1 MNRIY
6 FRRGNYGDFAP
17 NKLAAGEPA
26 VVLSGDPNTSDGKAV
41 YVSMGSGDVQRLVT
55 DTEMEAEVAEQVV
68 QAAEQAVDEA
78 FQDAPHLH
86 TIIYQAVDNYLDEHP
101 EQTTTV
107 EDGSISTAKLGPG
120 AVTSAKIDEKAVE
133 TNNIEDLAVTNAKLA
148 NNAVESRN
156 IQDLSVATAK
166 LANGAVTDAKLGGC
180 NVSEITTRA
189 NIVSGESRAT
199 IFGKIKKW
207 FTDLAPLLVE
217 ESVNMSDADNPYG
230 ITVIQLRRKGKL
242 VQIYFGGPCKN
253 FTKAWTTVATI
264 PTAFRPT
271 YQVPY
276 DTQIPQTSGTDQ
288 FLVSVLANGAFR
300 IYPMTDNALN
310 GAYINSTFWYF
321 ID

>member
-1 MNRIY
+1 MAIQFRHGTYGY
-6 FRRGNYGDFAP
+6 FD
-17 NKLAAGEPA
+17 KSKMVTGEPA
-26 VVLSGDPNTSDGKAV
+26 VVQSGDPGTTSGKAV
-41 YVSMGSGDVQRLVT
+41 YVAYGPGDVDRFVT
-55 DTEMEAEVAEQVV
+55 ETEVGHQVD
-68 QAAEQAVDEA
+68 AAFEN
-78 FQDAPHLH
+78 APHLH
-86 TIIYQAVDNYLDEHP
+86 EVVAQATEDWLDDHP
-101 EQTTTV
+101 EATTTV
-107 EDGSISTAKLGPG
+107 EDDSITTIKIKDEAVTHDKIEDYCIDATKIDHN
-120 AVTSAKIDEKAVE
+120 AVTSWHIADGTITDDDLAGCDVTE
-133 TNNIEDLAVTNAKLA
+133 TNVRENIA
-148 NNAVESRN
+148 
-156 IQDLSVATAK
+156 Q
-166 LANGAVTDAKLGGC
+166 
-180 NVSEITTRA
+180 
-189 NIVSGESRAT
+189 GETRAT

-217 ESVNMSDADNPYG
+217 ESVSMSDADNPYG

>member
-1 MNRIY
+1 MAIQFRHGTYGY
-6 FRRGNYGDFAP
+6 FD
-17 NKLAAGEPA
+17 KSKMVTGEPA
-26 VVLSGDPNTSDGKAV
+26 VVQSGDPGTMSGKAV
-41 YVSMGSGDVQRLVT
+41 YVAYGPGDVDRFVT
-55 DTEMEAEVAEQVV
+55 ETEVVHQVD
-68 QAAEQAVDEA
+68 AAFEN
-78 FQDAPHLH
+78 APHLH
-86 TIIYQAVDNYLDEHP
+86 EVVAQATEDWLDDHP
-101 EQTTTV
+101 EATTTV
-107 EDGSISTAKLGPG
+107 EDDSITTIKIKDEAVTHDKIEDYCIDANKIDHN
-120 AVTSAKIDEKAVE
+120 AVTSWHIADGTITDDDLAGCDVTE
-133 TNNIEDLAVTNAKLA
+133 TNVRENIA
-148 NNAVESRN
+148 
-156 IQDLSVATAK
+156 Q
-166 LANGAVTDAKLGGC
+166 
-180 NVSEITTRA
+180 
-189 NIVSGESRAT
+189 GETRAT

>member
-1 MNRIY
+1 MAIQ
-6 FRRGNYGDFAP
+6 FRHGVYGEFDP
-17 NKLAAGEPA
+17 EKMVTGEPA
-26 VVLSGDPNTSDGKAV
+26 VVQSGDPVAYGGKAT
-41 YVSMGSGDVQRLVT
+41 YICYGPGDVQRLCT
-55 DTEMEAEVAEQVV
+55 YDEMTARIDRKVESEVS
-68 QAAEQAVDEA
+68 AAIGGLDEA
-78 FQDAPHLH
+78 LENSEYVQE
-86 TIIYQAVDNYLDEHP
+86 TIREVIEDHP
-101 EQTTTV
+101 EWTTSV
-107 EDGSISTAKLGPG
+107 QNGSIS
-120 AVTSAKIDEKAVE
+120 
-133 TNNIEDLAVTNAKLA
+133 NAKLA
-148 NNAVESRN
+148 SYAVS
-156 IQDLSVATAK
+156 AAK
-166 LANGAVTDAKLGGC
+166 IAASAVSTVKIADGAVTNDKIASNTITGSKIKVNTISNDKIVHGTIKDEKLAPC
-180 NVSEITTRA
+180 NVTDTDVRE
-189 NIVSGESRAT
+189 NIAQGETRAT

>member
-1 MNRIY
+1 MAIQFRHGTYGY
-6 FRRGNYGDFAP
+6 FD
-17 NKLAAGEPA
+17 KSKMVTGEPA
-26 VVLSGDPNTSDGKAV
+26 VVQSGDPGTMSGKAV
-41 YVSMGSGDVQRLVT
+41 YVAYGPGDVDRFVT
-55 DTEMEAEVAEQVV
+55 EAEVVHQVD
-68 QAAEQAVDEA
+68 AAFEN
-78 FQDAPHLH
+78 APHLH
-86 TIIYQAVDNYLDEHP
+86 EVVAQATEDWLDDHP
-101 EQTTTV
+101 EATTTV
-107 EDGSISTAKLGPG
+107 EDDSITTIKIKGEAVTHDKIEDYCIDSTKIDHN
-120 AVTSAKIDEKAVE
+120 AVTSWHIADGTITDD
-133 TNNIEDLAVTNAKLA
+133 DLA
-148 NNAVESRN
+148 
-156 IQDLSVATAK
+156 
-166 LANGAVTDAKLGGC
+166 GC
-180 NVSEITTRA
+180 NVTETATRA
-189 NIVSGESRAT
+189 NIAQGETRAT

-217 ESVNMSDADNPYG
+217 ESVSMSDADNPYG

>member
-1 MNRIY
+1 MAIQFRHGTYGY
-6 FRRGNYGDFAP
+6 FD
-17 NKLAAGEPA
+17 KSKMVTGEPA
-26 VVLSGDPNTSDGKAV
+26 VVQSGDPGTTSGKAV
-41 YVSMGSGDVQRLVT
+41 YVAYGPGDVDRFVT
-55 DTEMEAEVAEQVV
+55 ETEVVHQVD
-68 QAAEQAVDEA
+68 AAFEN
-78 FQDAPHLH
+78 APHLH
-86 TIIYQAVDNYLDEHP
+86 EVVAQATEDWLDDHP
-101 EQTTTV
+101 EATTTV
-107 EDGSISTAKLGPG
+107 EDDSITTIKIKDEAVTHDKIEDYCIDANKIDHN
-120 AVTSAKIDEKAVE
+120 AVTSWHIADGTITDDDLAGCDVTE
-133 TNNIEDLAVTNAKLA
+133 TNVRENIA
-148 NNAVESRN
+148 
-156 IQDLSVATAK
+156 Q
-166 LANGAVTDAKLGGC
+166 
-180 NVSEITTRA
+180 
-189 NIVSGESRAT
+189 GETRAT